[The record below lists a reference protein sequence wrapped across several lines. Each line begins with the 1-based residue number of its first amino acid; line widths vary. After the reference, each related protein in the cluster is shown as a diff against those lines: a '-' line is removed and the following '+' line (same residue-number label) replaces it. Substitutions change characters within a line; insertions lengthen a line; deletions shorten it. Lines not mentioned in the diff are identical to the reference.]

1 MRYFLCFLSII
12 FLSLAAPPAYAGE
25 FSVEDA
31 YKAIPHSRTEF
42 DAEHAGMSAEEKEYL
57 EHLFYITDLA
67 MRARVLT
74 LGRIMYNHDIKK
86 SVDTYNREM
95 KSVMEGFA
103 LLKAPHSLKKTG
115 EIIISAI
122 NDQYVFF
129 NEWAEA
135 PSGKQQKYKQTYK
148 ENPLV
153 LSAHQKI
160 LRAYQMLLNTY
171 PDENYH
177 NKQAF
182 YDYLCAL
189 DFL

>member
-1 MRYFLCFLSII
+1 MRYFLCLLSII
-12 FLSLAAPPAYAGE
+12 FLSLAIPPAFAGE

-42 DAEHAGMSAEEKEYL
+42 DAENANMSAEEKKYL
-57 EHLFYITDLA
+57 EQLFFITDLA
-67 MRARVLT
+67 LRARVLT

-86 SVDTYNREM
+86 SVDSYNKEM

-103 LLKAPHSLKKTG
+103 LLKAPQSLRKTG
-115 EIIISAI
+115 EVIISAI

-135 PSGKQQKYKQTYK
+135 TPGKQQKYKQTYK

-153 LSAHQKI
+153 LSAHQKLI
-160 LRAYQMLLNTY
+160 RAYQMLISTY
-171 PDENYH
+171 PDESYH